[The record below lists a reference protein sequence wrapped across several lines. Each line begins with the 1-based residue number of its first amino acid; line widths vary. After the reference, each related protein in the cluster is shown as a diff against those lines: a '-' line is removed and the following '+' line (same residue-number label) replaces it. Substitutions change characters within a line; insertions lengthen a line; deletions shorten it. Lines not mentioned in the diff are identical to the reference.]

1 MCGRLAD
8 YEEQERAMKTSTM
21 IFVMLSLISS
31 GASATEL
38 GRLFYTPQ
46 QRSQLESQQETG
58 DTVEGVKRNYIIV
71 NGVIQKQG
79 GNRIVWLN
87 GTQQPATYGN
97 ETAPSTVP
105 VTVPGKS
112 QPVQVKVGQRLLLDQ
127 TVPEEK

>member
-1 MCGRLAD
+1 MRGRLAD
-8 YEEQERAMKTSTM
+8 HEEQERAMKTSAI
-21 IFVMLSLISS
+21 IFVMLWVIANGTN
-31 GASATEL
+31 GAEL

-58 DTVEGVKRNYIIV
+58 DTAEGVKRNYIIV

-97 ETAPSTVP
+97 ETVPSTVP